1 MARLARR
8 FSRIRQ
14 FGDADRLCAILLKT
28 APDHPELADTL
39 SVCANGL
46 LHAGERDKAVGLLP
60 HLLRLAP
67 NDMVTRALQR
77 A

>member
-1 MARLARR
+1 
-8 FSRIRQ
+8 
-14 FGDADRLCAILLKT
+14 
-28 APDHPELADTL
+28 
-39 SVCANGL
+39 VCANGL

>member
-8 FSRIRQ
+8 FARIRE
-14 FGDADRLCAILLKT
+14 FGDADKLCRILLKT

-46 LHAGERDKAVGLLP
+46 LHAGEREKAIGLLP

>member
-8 FSRIRQ
+8 FARIRQ
-14 FGDADRLCAILLKT
+14 FDDADRLCAILLKT

-46 LHAGERDKAVGLLP
+46 LHAGERDKAIGLLP